1 MYTNRQKEIIEAS
14 LLLINEKGIQGLTIK
29 NLAAAIGVTEP
40 AIYRHF
46 ENKIE
51 ILIAILNFYL
61 SESEEILKVEL
72 QTNASSVEKIEHL
85 YRKHFLKFSNLP
97 ALVSVVFSE
106 ELFRNETILM
116 EKIAEIINRT
126 HRDLTAIVVAGQQNK
141 EIRTDI
147 GAKELTVII
156 MGTLRMLVK
165 KWHMSNYA
173 FNLIEEGESIIES
186 MKKIVLAQ

>member
-1 MYTNRQKEIIEAS
+1 MYTSRQREIIEAS

-29 NLAAAIGVTEP
+29 NLAAAIGLSEP

-61 SESEEILKVEL
+61 SESEEILKNEL
-72 QTNASSVEKIEHL
+72 QNNASSVEKIEHL
-85 YRKHFLKFSNLP
+85 YRKHFLKFNNSP

-116 EKIAEIINRT
+116 DKIAEIISRT
-126 HRDLTAIVVAGQQNK
+126 YRDLTAIVIAGQHNK
-141 EIRTDI
+141 EIRDDL
-147 GAKELTVII
+147 GAKELTIII

-165 KWHMSNYA
+165 KWQMSNNS
-173 FNLIEEGESIIES
+173 FNLIEEGESIIKS
-186 MKKIVLAQ
+186 MRIIVTP